1 MKIFTILYSFYGL
14 LVFSSLFIFFSIP
27 LLLGIWFK
35 PLKKMA
41 YWAHHKIARTFFSLI
56 FIPMKI
62 RYDEGVDLK
71 NQYVII
77 ANHSS
82 YIDIP
87 ALAALN
93 IPFKFIGKMQV
104 NNIPVLGYI
113 FKNLHIMVD
122 RDSKESRKQTY
133 MDCFRSLDQGYSI
146 GIFPEGGIKTENVPK
161 MAPFKNGAFAMALEK
176 QVPIL
181 PVSLLGAYKI
191 MKGSFYINWSPCEI
205 VCHKPIYT
213 DGFTT
218 KDVDAFREKCYK
230 ILQSELD
237 KAYNE

>member
-62 RYDEGVDLK
+62 RYEEGVDLK

-77 ANHSS
+77 ANHFS

-133 MDCFRSLDQGYSI
+133 IDCFRSLDQGYSI
-146 GIFPEGGIKTENVPK
+146 GIFPEGGIKTEKVPK

-205 VCHKPIYT
+205 VCHTPIYT

>member
-1 MKIFTILYSFYGL
+1 MKIFTVLYSFYGL

-35 PLKKMA
+35 SLKRMA
-41 YWAHHKIARTFFSLI
+41 YWAHHKIARIFFTLI

-62 RYDEGVDLK
+62 RYDEGVNLD

-77 ANHSS
+77 ANHFS

-113 FKNLHIMVD
+113 FRNLHIMVD
-122 RDSKESRKQTY
+122 RDRKDSRKQTY
-133 MDCFRSLDQGYSI
+133 IDSFKSIDEGYSI
-146 GIFPEGGIKTENVPK
+146 GIFPEGGIKTEKVPT

-176 QVPIL
+176 QIPIL

-191 MKGSFYINWSPCEI
+191 MKGSFYIRWSPCEI
-205 VCHKPIYT
+205 ICHQPISTDAVSYT
-213 DGFTT
+213 HLTLPT
-218 KDVDAFREKCYK
+218 KA
-230 ILQSELD
+230 
-237 KAYNE
+237 

>member
-35 PLKKMA
+35 PLIRMA

-62 RYDEGVDLK
+62 RYEEGVDLK

-77 ANHSS
+77 SNHFS

-133 MDCFRSLDQGYSI
+133 IDCFRSLDQGYSI
-146 GIFPEGGIKTENVPK
+146 GIFPEGGIKTEKVPK

>member
-35 PLKKMA
+35 PLKRMA

-62 RYDEGVDLK
+62 RYEEGVDLK

-77 ANHSS
+77 SNHFS

-133 MDCFRSLDQGYSI
+133 IDCFRSLDQGYSI
-146 GIFPEGGIKTENVPK
+146 GIFPEGGIKTEKVPK

>member
-1 MKIFTILYSFYGL
+1 MKIFTVLYSFYGL

-62 RYDEGVDLK
+62 RYEEGVDLK

-77 ANHSS
+77 SNHFS

-133 MDCFRSLDQGYSI
+133 IDCFRSLDQGYSI
-146 GIFPEGGIKTENVPK
+146 GIFPEGGIKTEKVPK

>member
-62 RYDEGVDLK
+62 RYEKGVDLK
-71 NQYVII
+71 KQYVII
-77 ANHSS
+77 ANHFSF
-82 YIDIP
+82 IDIP

-133 MDCFRSLDQGYSI
+133 IDSFNSIDQGYSI
-146 GIFPEGGIKTENVPK
+146 GIFPEGGIKTEKVPT

-191 MKGSFYINWSPCEI
+191 MKGSFFINWSPCEI

-213 DGFTT
+213 DGYSS
-218 KDVDAFREKCYK
+218 KDVDAFKEKCYN

-237 KAYNE
+237 KSYNE

>member
-1 MKIFTILYSFYGL
+1 MNLFTVIYSVYGL

-35 PLKKMA
+35 GLKRMA
-41 YWAHHKIARTFFSLI
+41 YWAHHKIARIFFTLI
-56 FIPMKI
+56 FIPMKV
-62 RYDEGVDLK
+62 RYEEGVDLN

-77 ANHSS
+77 ANHFS

-87 ALAALN
+87 AIAALN

-104 NNIPVLGYI
+104 NNIPILGYI
-113 FKNLHIMVD
+113 FRNLHIMVD
-122 RDSKESRKQTY
+122 RDRKDSRKQTY
-133 MDCFRSLDQGYSI
+133 IDSFKSIDEGYSI
-146 GIFPEGGIKTENVPK
+146 GIFPEGGIKTEKVPT

-176 QVPIL
+176 QIPIL

-191 MKGSFYINWSPCEI
+191 MKGSFYIRWSPCEI
-205 VCHKPIYT
+205 ICHKPIST

-218 KDVDAFREKCYK
+218 KDVDKFRDKCYK
-230 ILQSELD
+230 ILQAELD
-237 KAYNE
+237 KSYKE

>member
-1 MKIFTILYSFYGL
+1 
-14 LVFSSLFIFFSIP
+14 
-27 LLLGIWFK
+27 
-35 PLKKMA
+35 
-41 YWAHHKIARTFFSLI
+41 
-56 FIPMKI
+56 MKI
-62 RYDEGVDLK
+62 RYEEGIDLK
-71 NQYVII
+71 KQYVII
-77 ANHSS
+77 ANHFS

-93 IPFKFIGKMQV
+93 LPFKFIGKMQV

-133 MDCFRSLDQGYSI
+133 IDCFSSLDQGYSI
-146 GIFPEGGIKTENVPK
+146 GIFPEGGIKTEKVPK
-161 MAPFKNGAFAMALEK
+161 MASFKNGAFAMALEK

-191 MKGSFYINWSPCEI
+191 MKGSFFINWSPCEI
-205 VCHKPIYT
+205 ICHKPIYT
-213 DGFTT
+213 DGYTT
-218 KDVDAFREKCYK
+218 NDIDAFREKCYN

-237 KAYNE
+237 KSYNE

>member
-1 MKIFTILYSFYGL
+1 MKIFTVLYSLYGL

-35 PLKKMA
+35 KLKKMA
-41 YWAHHKIARTFFSLI
+41 YWAHHKIARTFFTLI

-62 RYDEGVDLK
+62 RCEEGVDLK
-71 NQYVII
+71 SQYVII
-77 ANHSS
+77 ANHFS

-122 RDSKESRKQTY
+122 RDSKNSRKQTY
-133 MDCFRSLDQGYSI
+133 IDSFKSIDEGYSI
-146 GIFPEGGIKTENVPK
+146 GLFPEGGIKTEKVPT

-176 QVPIL
+176 KIPIL

-191 MKGSFYINWSPCEI
+191 MKGSFFISWSPCEI
-205 VCHKPIYT
+205 ICHKPIST

-218 KDVDAFREKCYK
+218 KDIDKFRDKCYD
-230 ILQSELD
+230 ILQAELD
-237 KAYNE
+237 KSYKE

>member
-1 MKIFTILYSFYGL
+1 MKIFTVIYSFYGL

-27 LLLGIWFK
+27 LLLGIWF
-35 PLKKMA
+35 PGLKKMA
-41 YWAHHKIARTFFSLI
+41 YWAHHKIARTFFAFI

-62 RYDEGVDLK
+62 RYEEGVDLNK
-71 NQYVII
+71 NYVII
-77 ANHSS
+77 ANHFS

-133 MDCFRSLDQGYSI
+133 IDSFNSIDEGYSI
-146 GIFPEGGIKTENVPK
+146 GIFPEGGIKTEKVPK

-191 MKGSFYINWSPCEI
+191 MKGSFFINWSPCEV

-218 KDVDAFREKCYK
+218 KDIDKFRDKCYK

>member
-1 MKIFTILYSFYGL
+1 
-14 LVFSSLFIFFSIP
+14 
-27 LLLGIWFK
+27 
-35 PLKKMA
+35 
-41 YWAHHKIARTFFSLI
+41 
-56 FIPMKI
+56 MKI
-62 RYDEGVDLK
+62 RYEEGVDLNK
-71 NQYVII
+71 KYVII
-77 ANHSS
+77 ANHFS

-133 MDCFRSLDQGYSI
+133 IDSFNSIDEGYSI
-146 GIFPEGGIKTENVPK
+146 GIFPEGGIKTEKVPK

-191 MKGSFYINWSPCEI
+191 MKGSFFINWSPCEV

-218 KDVDAFREKCYK
+218 KDIDKFRDKCYK

>member
-1 MKIFTILYSFYGL
+1 MKTFTILYSFYGL

-62 RYDEGVDLK
+62 RYEEGVDLK

-77 ANHSS
+77 ANHFS

-133 MDCFRSLDQGYSI
+133 IDCFRSLDQGYSI
-146 GIFPEGGIKTENVPK
+146 GIFPEGGIKTEKVPK

>member
-1 MKIFTILYSFYGL
+1 MKIFTVLYSFYGL

-35 PLKKMA
+35 SLKRMA
-41 YWAHHKIARTFFSLI
+41 YWAHHKIARIFFTLI

-62 RYDEGVDLK
+62 RYDEGVNLD

-77 ANHSS
+77 ANHFS

-113 FKNLHIMVD
+113 FRNLHIMVD
-122 RDSKESRKQTY
+122 RDRKDSRKQNY
-133 MDCFRSLDQGYSI
+133 IDSFKSIDEGYSI
-146 GIFPEGGIKTENVPK
+146 GIFPEGGIKTEKVPT

-176 QVPIL
+176 QIPIL

-191 MKGSFYINWSPCEI
+191 MKGSFYISWSPCEI
-205 VCHKPIYT
+205 ICHKPIST
-213 DGFTT
+213 DGFST
-218 KDVDAFREKCYK
+218 KDVDKFRDKCYK
-230 ILQSELD
+230 ILQAELD
-237 KAYNE
+237 KSYQE

>member
-1 MKIFTILYSFYGL
+1 MKIFTVLYSFYGL

-35 PLKKMA
+35 SLKRMA
-41 YWAHHKIARTFFSLI
+41 YWAHHKIARIFFTLI

-62 RYDEGVDLK
+62 RYDEGVNLD

-77 ANHSS
+77 ANHFS

-113 FKNLHIMVD
+113 FRNLHIMVD
-122 RDSKESRKQTY
+122 RDRNCLLYTSPSPRDKRQSR
-133 MDCFRSLDQGYSI
+133 MPSS
-146 GIFPEGGIKTENVPK
+146 
-161 MAPFKNGAFAMALEK
+161 A
-176 QVPIL
+176 
-181 PVSLLGAYKI
+181 
-191 MKGSFYINWSPCEI
+191 
-205 VCHKPIYT
+205 
-213 DGFTT
+213 
-218 KDVDAFREKCYK
+218 
-230 ILQSELD
+230 
-237 KAYNE
+237 

>member
-62 RYDEGVDLK
+62 RYEEGVDLK

-77 ANHSS
+77 ANHFS

-133 MDCFRSLDQGYSI
+133 IDCFRSLDQGYSI
-146 GIFPEGGIKTENVPK
+146 GIFPEGGIKTEKVPK

-205 VCHKPIYT
+205 VCHQPINT

>member
-1 MKIFTILYSFYGL
+1 MKIFTVLYSFYGL

-35 PLKKMA
+35 SLKKMA
-41 YWAHHKIARTFFSLI
+41 YWAHHKIARIFFTLI
-56 FIPMKI
+56 FIPMKV
-62 RYDEGVDLK
+62 RYEEGVDLN

-77 ANHSS
+77 ANHFS

-87 ALAALN
+87 AIAALN

-113 FKNLHIMVD
+113 FRNLHIMVD
-122 RDSKESRKQTY
+122 RDRKDSRKQTY
-133 MDCFRSLDQGYSI
+133 IDSFKSIDEGYSI
-146 GIFPEGGIKTENVPK
+146 GIFPEGGIKTEKVPT

-176 QVPIL
+176 QIPIL

-191 MKGSFYINWSPCEI
+191 MKGSFYITHYWVYLI
-205 VCHKPIYT
+205 FFQLT
-213 DGFTT
+213 
-218 KDVDAFREKCYK
+218 
-230 ILQSELD
+230 
-237 KAYNE
+237 

>member
-1 MKIFTILYSFYGL
+1 
-14 LVFSSLFIFFSIP
+14 
-27 LLLGIWFK
+27 
-35 PLKKMA
+35 
-41 YWAHHKIARTFFSLI
+41 
-56 FIPMKI
+56 MKI
-62 RYDEGVDLK
+62 RYEEGVDLK

-77 ANHSS
+77 SNHFS

-133 MDCFRSLDQGYSI
+133 IDCFRSLDQGYSI
-146 GIFPEGGIKTENVPK
+146 GIFPEGGIKTEKVPK

-237 KAYNE
+237 KVYNE

>member
-62 RYDEGVDLK
+62 RYEKGVDLK
-71 NQYVII
+71 KQYVII
-77 ANHSS
+77 ANHFSF
-82 YIDIP
+82 IDIP

-133 MDCFRSLDQGYSI
+133 IDSFNSIDQGYSI
-146 GIFPEGGIKTENVPK
+146 GIFPEGGIKTEKVPT

-191 MKGSFYINWSPCEI
+191 MKGSFFINWSPCDI

-213 DGFTT
+213 DGYSS
-218 KDVDAFREKCYK
+218 KDVDAFKEKCYN

-237 KAYNE
+237 KSYNE

>member
-62 RYDEGVDLK
+62 RYEKGVDLK
-71 NQYVII
+71 KQYVII
-77 ANHSS
+77 ANHFSF
-82 YIDIP
+82 IDIP

-93 IPFKFIGKMQV
+93 IHFKFMGKMQV
-104 NNIPVLGYI
+104 NNIPVLGYF

-133 MDCFRSLDQGYSI
+133 IDSFNSIDQGYSI
-146 GIFPEGGIKTENVPK
+146 GIFPEGGIKTEKVPT

-191 MKGSFYINWSPCEI
+191 MKGSFFINWSPCEV

-218 KDVDAFREKCYK
+218 KDIDKFRDKCYK

>member
-62 RYDEGVDLK
+62 RYEEGVDLK

-77 ANHSS
+77 ANHFS

-133 MDCFRSLDQGYSI
+133 IDCFRSLDQGYSI
-146 GIFPEGGIKTENVPK
+146 GIFPEGGIKTEKVPK

-191 MKGSFYINWSPCEI
+191 MKGSFYINCSPCEI

>member
-1 MKIFTILYSFYGL
+1 
-14 LVFSSLFIFFSIP
+14 
-27 LLLGIWFK
+27 
-35 PLKKMA
+35 
-41 YWAHHKIARTFFSLI
+41 
-56 FIPMKI
+56 MKI
-62 RYDEGVDLK
+62 RYEEGVDLK

-77 ANHSS
+77 ANHFS

-133 MDCFRSLDQGYSI
+133 IDCFRSLDQGYSI
-146 GIFPEGGIKTENVPK
+146 GIFPEGGIKTEKVPK

-218 KDVDAFREKCYK
+218 KDVDTFREKCYK

>member
-62 RYDEGVDLK
+62 RYEKGVDLK
-71 NQYVII
+71 KQYVII
-77 ANHSS
+77 ANHFSF
-82 YIDIP
+82 IDIP

-133 MDCFRSLDQGYSI
+133 IDSFKSIDQGYSI
-146 GIFPEGGIKTENVPK
+146 GIFPEGGIKTEKVPT

-191 MKGSFYINWSPCEI
+191 MKGSFFINWSPCEI

-213 DGFTT
+213 DGYSS
-218 KDVDAFREKCYK
+218 KDVDAFKEKCYN

-237 KAYNE
+237 KSYNE

>member
-35 PLKKMA
+35 PLKRMA

-62 RYDEGVDLK
+62 RYEEGVELK
-71 NQYVII
+71 KQYIII
-77 ANHSS
+77 ANHFSF
-82 YIDIP
+82 IDIP

-133 MDCFRSLDQGYSI
+133 IESFNSIDQGYSI
-146 GIFPEGGIKTENVPK
+146 GIFPEGGIKTEKVPT

-176 QVPIL
+176 QIPIL

-191 MKGSFYINWSPCEI
+191 MKGSFFINWSPCEI
-205 VCHKPIYT
+205 ICHKPIYT
-213 DGFTT
+213 DGYSS
-218 KDVDAFREKCYK
+218 KDVDVFREKCYK

-237 KAYNE
+237 KSYNE

>member
-1 MKIFTILYSFYGL
+1 MKIFTVLYSFYGL

-62 RYDEGVDLK
+62 RYEEGVDLK

-77 ANHSS
+77 SNHFS

-133 MDCFRSLDQGYSI
+133 IDCFRSLDQGYSI
-146 GIFPEGGIKTENVPK
+146 GIFPEGGIKTEKVPK

-218 KDVDAFREKCYK
+218 KDVDAFRDKCYK

-237 KAYNE
+237 KSYNE